1 MTEKN
6 LDLSSVTEFND
17 ESLTNATEELVYYTD
32 TFVDN
37 LHAVIYII
45 IGKTS

>member
-1 MTEKN
+1 MTEKY
-6 LDLSSVTEFND
+6 LL
-17 ESLTNATEELVYYTD
+17 SLTGFYDKILTTATEQPDYAD
-32 TFVDN
+32 NFVDN

>member
-6 LDLSSVTEFND
+6 LLSITEFYD
-17 ESLTNATEELVYYTD
+17 KTLTNATDELIYHTD
-32 TFVDN
+32 NFVDN